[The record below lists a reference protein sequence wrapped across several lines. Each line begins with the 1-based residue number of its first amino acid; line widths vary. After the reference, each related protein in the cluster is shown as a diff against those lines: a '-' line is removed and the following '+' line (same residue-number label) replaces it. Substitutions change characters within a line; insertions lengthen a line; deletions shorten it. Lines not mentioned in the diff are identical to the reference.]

1 MNAIIF
7 SSKSISPY
15 SKNIEKQNSGLIKHV
30 DSVFALNSRFKY
42 LKYLGI
48 NQLTIVEGP
57 EFHKYASFLGN
68 LGGISIPI
76 KVISN
81 PFYETTKSLVAVWT
95 ALSEINDDVV
105 ILDWDTLFNQVL
117 LECFTKSG
125 NGKACFVVR
134 TASASETEY
143 MPTYAQNKE
152 IVKIDNARILETRI
166 LSSSVCLCS
175 FRESGV
181 SLIKKSIEEEI
192 RTKGARQKDIV
203 YAIHRLIK
211 KGHMVCRVNSL
222 RNREFFRIYINS
234 PGNSTKVGTHFGQKI
249 NKMSRDNK
257 Y

>member
-7 SSKSISPY
+7 SSKSESSYP
-15 SKNIEKQNSGLIKHV
+15 KNIENQNSGLIKHV
-30 DSVFALNSRFKY
+30 DSVFALNNRFKY

-48 NQLTIVEGP
+48 NELTIVEGP
-57 EFHKYASFLGN
+57 EYHKYASFLSN
-68 LGGISIPI
+68 LEGVSIPL

-81 PFYETTKSLVAVWT
+81 PFYKTTKSLVAVWT
-95 ALSEINDDVV
+95 ALSEINNDLV

-134 TASASETEY
+134 TESASDTEY
-143 MPTYAQNKE
+143 THTRAQNKE
-152 IVKIDNARILETRI
+152 IVKIDNAKILESRI

-192 RTKGARQKDIV
+192 RTKEARQKDIV
-203 YAIHRLIK
+203 HAIHRLIK

-222 RNREFFRIYINS
+222 RNREFFKIYINS
-234 PGNSTKVGTHFGQKI
+234 PGNTTKVGAQFGQKI
-249 NKMSRDNK
+249 NKISRDNK